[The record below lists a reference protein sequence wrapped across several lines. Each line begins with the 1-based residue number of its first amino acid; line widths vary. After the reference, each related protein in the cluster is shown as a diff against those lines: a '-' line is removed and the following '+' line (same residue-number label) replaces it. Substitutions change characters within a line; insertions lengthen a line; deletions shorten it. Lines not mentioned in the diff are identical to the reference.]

1 MATQLDNMRIN
12 FLKNEPTSIV
22 NKINKEIN
30 NKIKFNMKEITGKNV
45 IFSSSAHRQPII
57 EYANSYNFNIEYIKI
72 GYSEAH
78 TYSIKP
84 LSISNNQDGN
94 ILEAI
99 DLIENKVK
107 TFLINRIIDVNEL
120 KLSMSIQYL
129 VC

>member
-1 MATQLDNMRIN
+1 
-12 FLKNEPTSIV
+12 
-22 NKINKEIN
+22 
-30 NKIKFNMKEITGKNV
+30 MKEI
-45 IFSSSAHRQPII
+45 
-57 EYANSYNFNIEYIKI
+57 NIEYIKI

-107 TFLINRIIDVNEL
+107 TFLINR
-120 KLSMSIQYL
+120 LSML
-129 VC
+129 MN